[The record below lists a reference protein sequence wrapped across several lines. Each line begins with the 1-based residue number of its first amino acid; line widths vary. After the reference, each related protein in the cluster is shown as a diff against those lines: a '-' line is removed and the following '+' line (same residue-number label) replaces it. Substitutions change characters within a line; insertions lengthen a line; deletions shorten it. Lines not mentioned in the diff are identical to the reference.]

1 MGYSVM
7 PMFVSLTGACGFRV
21 FWIYTVFA
29 MNRTL
34 PTLYISYPVSW
45 VITFIAHLACYLI
58 VLKEVKRKM
67 REN

>member
-1 MGYSVM
+1 
-7 PMFVSLTGACGFRV
+7 
-21 FWIYTVFA
+21 

-67 REN
+67 KS